1 VATVV
6 LVELPVAEFR
16 ICSAVLD
23 GDVHVVSVAGELD
36 LHTSGELGEELDDV
50 IRRAPRSVV
59 VDLVG
64 VTFLDST
71 ALGALAAAARRAH
84 TVGARVVVVTDDP
97 HTTKIFRIT
106 ALDRLIGVRRTLVD
120 ALAEAV
126 V

>member
-1 VATVV
+1 VV
-6 LVELPVAEFR
+6 DLPVAEFR

-36 LHTSGELGEELDDV
+36 LHTTGDLSAELDDV
-50 IRRAPRSVV
+50 IRRAPRSIV
-59 VDLVG
+59 VDLGG

-71 ALGALAAAARRAH
+71 ALAALAAAARRAH
-84 TVGARVVVVTDDP
+84 TVGARLVVVTDDP

-106 ALDRLIGVRRTLVD
+106 ALDRMIDVQRTLVD